1 MTANS
6 TRMLQFYQ
14 HFGKFYTRRFAPL
27 SEESGLSS
35 RELQVLLFLANNPS
49 YDTARDIT
57 VLRGISKSQVSQ
69 AVDLLCAE
77 GLLERTPDASDRRI
91 IHLSI
96 TEEGLPVTRQAQAI
110 HDACLAQLLA
120 GFTAEEALQLMTLV
134 ERVLDNAE
142 VLAGEAEG

>member
-1 MTANS
+1 MSVNA

-14 HFGKFYTRRFAPL
+14 HFGKFYTRRFALL
-27 SEESGLSS
+27 SEETGLSS
-35 RELQVLLFLANNPS
+35 RELQVLLFLANNPG

-57 VLRGISKSQVSQ
+57 ILRGISKSQVSQ

-77 GLLERTPDASDRRI
+77 GLLERTPDTSDRRI

-96 TEEGLPVTRQAQAI
+96 TEDGLPVTRQAQAI
-110 HDACLAQLLA
+110 QDACLAQLLA
-120 GFTAEEALQLMTLV
+120 GFSAEEALQLMTLV